1 MIQVLGVRHNVGL
14 EIREKLSIITK
25 RIERSLELLKEY
37 CDEVVI
43 LSTCNRTEIY
53 FKSKVCGTEV
63 IDNIFDTLDWD
74 KTFLP
79 NTFYFKEDEAIKHLM
94 NVACGF
100 DSIIFG
106 EEQIL
111 GQVRMAYDQAIK
123 THSVKSEFRRLF
135 DTAIACGKDFREK
148 TKLYKIP
155 VSSASIVVNE
165 ARKRGI
171 KRFMILGFG
180 GVGALVEKYVS
191 GIDYEKLYIATREE
205 ESIDNLDKKIEF
217 IRFKNRKDYYK
228 DVECII
234 STTSA
239 PHTVIEKSD
248 VLGEKLLIFDLAVPR
263 DVDDDVYELDGIEVY
278 NIDNINTIDDE
289 NHGKRMTKM
298 IENRYIINDYIDDFK
313 DWRKIREIT
322 PEIIKLKSK
331 GEAVSKKRYEVFK
344 NKNHTKDTEALAETL
359 IKSTSN
365 AYINKAIEVLKEEYL
380 KGRGDACLEIIEKI
394 FY

>member
-1 MIQVLGVRHNVGL
+1 MIQVIGVRHNVGL

-25 RIERSLELLKEY
+25 RIESSLEKLKSF

-53 FKSKVCGTEV
+53 FKSKYSGIDV
-63 IDNIFDTLDWD
+63 IEKMFEQLNWEKNL
-74 KTFLP
+74 LSY
-79 NTFYFKEDEAIKHLM
+79 TFYLKQDEAIKHLM
-94 NVACGF
+94 NVVCGF

-123 THSVKSEFRRLF
+123 TKSVKSEFIRLF
-135 DTAIACGKDFREK
+135 DTAIACGKDFRHK

-155 VSSASIVVNE
+155 VSSASIVVDE
-165 ARKRGI
+165 ARKRKL

-180 GVGALVEKYVS
+180 GVGALVEKYIR
-191 GIDYEKLYIATREE
+191 GMEYEKLYIATREKQE
-205 ESIDNLDKKIEF
+205 INTIDAKVAF
-217 IRFKNRKDYYK
+217 IDFKNRKDYYN

-234 STTSA
+234 SATSA
-239 PHTVIEKSD
+239 PHTVIEKTD
-248 VLGEKLLIFDLAVPR
+248 IEDKELLIFDLAVPR
-263 DVDDDVYELDGIEVY
+263 DVEDDVYSLPNVEVY

-289 NHGKRMTKM
+289 NHGKRKTKM
-298 IENRYIINDYIDDFK
+298 IENRYIISEYIEDFK
-313 DWRKIREIT
+313 DWRKIRNLT

-331 GEAVSKKRYEVFK
+331 GEEIAKQRYEVFK
-344 NKNHTKDTEALAETL
+344 NKKDTKDIEKLAETL
-359 IKSTSN
+359 IQSTSN
-365 AYINKAIEVLKEEYL
+365 AYINRTIEVLKQEYL
-380 KGRGDACLEIIEKI
+380 KGRGEECLKIIEKI

>member
-25 RIERSLELLKEY
+25 RIERSLDLLKEY
-37 CDEVVI
+37 CNEVVI

-53 FKSKVCGTEV
+53 FKSKYSGIDV
-63 IDNIFDTLDWD
+63 IDKIFDTLNWD
-74 KTFLP
+74 KELLP
-79 NTFYFKEDEAIKHLM
+79 YTFYFKEDEAIKHLM
-94 NVACGF
+94 NVVCGF

-123 THSVKSEFRRLF
+123 AKSVNSEFRRLF
-135 DTAIACGKDFREK
+135 DTAITCGKEFREK

-155 VSSASIVVNE
+155 VSSASIVVDE
-165 ARKRGI
+165 VRKRGI
-171 KRFMILGFG
+171 KKIMILGFG
-180 GVGALVEKYVS
+180 GVGALVEKYIS

-205 ESIDNLDKKIEF
+205 ENHNNLDKKIEF
-217 IRFKNRKDYYK
+217 IKFKNRRDYYK
-228 DVECII
+228 DVDCII

-239 PHTVIEKSD
+239 PHTVIEKRD
-248 VLGEKLLIFDLAVPR
+248 VLEKELLIFDLAVPR
-263 DVDDDVYELDGIEVY
+263 DVDDDVYDINGIEVY

-289 NHGKRMTKM
+289 NHGKRKTKM

-322 PEIIKLKSK
+322 PEIIKLKFK

-344 NKNHTKDTEALAETL
+344 NKNHTKDPEELAETL

>member
-1 MIQVLGVRHNVGL
+1 MQVLGIRHDVEI

-25 RIERSLELLKEY
+25 RVEDSLEKLKEY

-53 FKSKVCGTEV
+53 FKSEYENDEV
-63 IDNIFDTLDWD
+63 IVKIFDSLNWD
-74 KTFLP
+74 KRLTKY
-79 NTFYFKEDEAIKHLM
+79 TFYLKEKASIKHLM
-94 NVACGF
+94 NVVCGF

-123 THSVKSEFRRLF
+123 AKSVKSEFRRLF
-135 DTAIACGKDFREK
+135 DTAISCGREFREE
-148 TKLYKIP
+148 TRLYRFP

-180 GVGALVEKYVS
+180 GVGALVEKYITS
-191 GIDYEKLYIATREE
+191 NKFDKLYIATREE
-205 ESIDNLDKKIEF
+205 NEEVKDSKVEF
-217 IRFKNRKDYYK
+217 IKFKERSKYYS

-234 STTSA
+234 TATSA
-239 PHTVIEKSD
+239 PHTVIEKLEVID
-248 VLGEKLLIFDLAVPR
+248 KKLLIFDLAVPR
-263 DVDDDVYELDGIEVY
+263 DIAEDVYDLEDVEVY

-289 NHGKRMTKM
+289 NHEKRKETMMKH
-298 IENRYIINDYIDDFK
+298 RYIIDEFIKDFNDWK
-313 DWRKIREIT
+313 KIREIT
-322 PEIIKLKSK
+322 PEIIKIKSR
-331 GEAVSKKRYEVFK
+331 GELVSEKRYEVFK
-344 NKNHTKDTEALAETL
+344 NKSETKDHKDLAKTL

-365 AYINKAIEVLKEEYL
+365 AYINRAIEVLKEEHL
-380 KGRGDACLEIIEKI
+380 KGRGDECLDIIKKI